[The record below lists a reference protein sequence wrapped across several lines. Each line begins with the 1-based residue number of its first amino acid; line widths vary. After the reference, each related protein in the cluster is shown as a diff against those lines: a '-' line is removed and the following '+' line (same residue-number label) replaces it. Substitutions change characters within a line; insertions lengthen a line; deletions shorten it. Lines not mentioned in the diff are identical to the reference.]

1 MPRNDARSVLRW
13 IKASILSKCNVVCF
27 SPLMGERAMQMINI
41 SAVAALA
48 IAPLV
53 KNMHTFRRA
62 SFVQAVLLRPIL
74 VGSH

>member
-1 MPRNDARSVLRW
+1 
-13 IKASILSKCNVVCF
+13 
-27 SPLMGERAMQMINI
+27 MQMINI

-74 VGSH
+74 VGSP